1 MAIPKRIKR
10 YRDRYALVD
19 GIPYQMPIYAKNSPA
34 LMAGF
39 SCDYEKANALLPGNE
54 LHALRLP
61 NGRAVLL
68 ITVINYLDTSIGKYI
83 EYSIAIAC
91 THGRKPAPPML
102 PAMMMK
108 TYGTGQY
115 ILDLPVSSEVSV
127 KGGKGIWGMPK
138 HQANLDF
145 VITDDM
151 VSSQYEKDGQFAF
164 RIEIDRP
171 TSPSFKLN
179 IGTTN
184 YCRYRNMLMASYIY
198 FESKAGIN
206 LFKKANA
213 RLYIGDHP
221 NVSYLRDLDIN
232 PDPFFT
238 MFMPEANGVLDDHFD
253 CWFMTYDEP
262 PSRMPEGF
270 ESVFHLGLSEEWL
283 APPAFTDYEQYRI
296 GTEREKKV
304 MSKV

>member
-10 YRDRYALVD
+10 YRNRYALVD
-19 GIPYQMPIYAKNSPA
+19 GIPYTMPIYAKNSPA

-54 LHALRLP
+54 LHAMKLP
-61 NGRAVLL
+61 NGKAVLL

-91 THGRKPAPPML
+91 THGRKPAPPLL

-108 TYGTGQY
+108 TFGTGQY

-145 VITDDM
+145 IITDDM

-171 TSPSFKLN
+171 KSPSFKLN
-179 IGTTN
+179 VGTTN

-198 FESKAGIN
+198 FESKVGIN
-206 LFKKANA
+206 LFGKANA

-221 NVSYLRDLDIN
+221 NVSYLRDLEIT

-238 MFMPEANGVLDDHFD
+238 MFMPEANGVLDDHFR

-262 PSRMPEGF
+262 PTQMTEGF
-270 ESVFHLGLSEEWL
+270 ETVFNLGLSEEWL
-283 APPAFTDYEQYRI
+283 PAPSFTDYEQYRI
-296 GTEREKKV
+296 GAERKKEV